1 MEFEFEFEG
10 TLIEW
15 RGPAPFFFLP
25 VPAEMSLEIK
35 ELAKTLSYGWGVVP
49 VKALIADTD
58 FKTSLFPRDGLF
70 MVPIKE
76 IVLRANQLEVGQQVS
91 VKLVLG
97 GR

>member
-1 MEFEFEFEG
+1 VEFEFEFEG

-25 VPAEMSLEIK
+25 VPAEISLEIK

-58 FKTSLFPRDGLF
+58 FKTSLFPREGLF

>member
-1 MEFEFEFEG
+1 MEFEFEFES

-58 FKTSLFPRDGLF
+58 FKTSLFPREGLF

-76 IVLRANQLEVGQQVS
+76 IVRRANQLEVGQQVS

>member
-58 FKTSLFPRDGLF
+58 FKTSLFPREGLF

-76 IVLRANQLEVGQQVS
+76 IVRRANQLEVGQQVS

>member
-58 FKTSLFPRDGLF
+58 FKTSLFPREGLF

-76 IVLRANQLEVGQQVS
+76 IVRRANQLEVGQQVS

-97 GR
+97 GH

>member
-1 MEFEFEFEG
+1 VEFEFEFES

-49 VKALIADTD
+49 VKALIADID
-58 FKTSLFPRDGLF
+58 FKTSLFPREGLF

-76 IVLRANQLEVGQQVS
+76 IVRRANQLEVGQQVS